1 MVLKCVDVW
10 CALTNW
16 NFIHEWDKMVQN
28 FPRPKVWVKKNFQ
41 NLLPNFKKGR
51 RNKHCFKCHPF
62 LHGMV
67 EIEQKEAKMFWSST
81 ELHKNLQYNMK
92 FYEIYQHNISH

>member
-1 MVLKCVDVW
+1 M
-10 CALTNW
+10 AS
-16 NFIHEWDKMVQN
+16 
-28 FPRPKVWVKKNFQ
+28 KNFQ

-67 EIEQKEAKMFWSST
+67 EIEQKEAKMF
-81 ELHKNLQYNMK
+81 
-92 FYEIYQHNISH
+92 